1 MSKGRKAFGPSKKKA
16 CDTHHC
22 KKPKKKA
29 LYKMPS
35 AAEQEIK
42 HTRINTP
49 R

>member
-16 CDTHHC
+16 CDLHHC
-22 KKPKKKA
+22 KKPKKEI
-29 LYKMPS
+29 LYKAPP
-35 AAEQEIK
+35 ATEQEIK